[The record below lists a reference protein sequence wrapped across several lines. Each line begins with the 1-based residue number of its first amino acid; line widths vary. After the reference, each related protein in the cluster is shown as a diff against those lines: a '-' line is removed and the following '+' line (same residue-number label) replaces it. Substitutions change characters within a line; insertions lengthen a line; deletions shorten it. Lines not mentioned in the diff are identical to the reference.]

1 MWSLSTAKLFEKCQR
16 QWFYKTH
23 VANAKAAEHGVQRE
37 AYVLSKLQTV
47 ASWRGKIVDHVI
59 TKRVVPALETRRPLN
74 AEELIEYASGVFDRQ
89 REFAL
94 RNGVREPGMTQT
106 AAAES
111 FAALYAVEY
120 GLGLTREDFG
130 RAWADIEQ
138 ALDKLLGMRELLN
151 RLRRAEKLAPQRN
164 LTFSLFDVQCKAVP
178 DLIAFFR
185 AGPPLVVDWK
195 VHTFGT
201 KDYRRQLATYALGLT
216 SCDPH
221 SDFPPS
227 LSQYAPTEIELLEVQ
242 LLTGRQREYKLTEA
256 DIDDVESYIAGS
268 AMEIS
273 LAIGDV
279 AVSRLGP
286 FDFPVTDFAG
296 TCEKCPFRSLC
307 WKEPTCQE
315 SRQMTLL

>member
-1 MWSLSTAKLFEKCQR
+1 MWSLSTARLFEKCQR

-23 VANAKAAEHGVQRE
+23 VANANATKNGEQRE
-37 AYVLSKLQTV
+37 AYILSKLQTV
-47 ASWRGKIVDHVI
+47 ASWRGKIVDYVI
-59 TKRVVPALETRRPLN
+59 TKRVVPALESRRPLN
-74 AEELIEYASGVFDRQ
+74 PDEIIEYAREVFDKQ
-89 REFAL
+89 REFAML
-94 RNGVREPGMTQT
+94 NRVREPGMTQT
-106 AAAES
+106 DNES

-120 GLGLTREDFG
+120 GIGVTREDFAK
-130 RAWADIEQ
+130 AWADIER
-138 ALDKLLGMRELLN
+138 ALDNLFDMRDLLN
-151 RLRRAEKLAPQRN
+151 RLRRAERLAPQRS
-164 LTFSLFDVQCKAVP
+164 LTFSVFDLQCKAVP

-185 AGPPLVVDWK
+185 GGPPLVVDWK

-201 KDYRRQLATYALGLT
+201 KGYRHQLATYALGLT
-216 SCDPH
+216 TCEPH

-227 LSQYAPTEIELLEVQ
+227 LSLYSPIDIELLEVQ
-242 LLTGRQREYKLTEA
+242 LLTNRQREYKLTET

-273 LAIGDV
+273 LAVGDEPIG
-279 AVSRLGP
+279 RLGP

-296 TCEKCPFRSLC
+296 TCERCPFRSPC